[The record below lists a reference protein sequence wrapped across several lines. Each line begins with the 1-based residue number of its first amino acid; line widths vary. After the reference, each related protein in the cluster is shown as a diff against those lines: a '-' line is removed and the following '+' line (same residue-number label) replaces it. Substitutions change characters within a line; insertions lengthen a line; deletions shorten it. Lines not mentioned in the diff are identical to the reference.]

1 MFEQLYNAIF
11 VGSIY
16 ALFAVGF
23 ALVFSVLDILNLAHP
38 VIFMLGASVALFVMP
53 TFGAPAALAAL
64 VALVATGA
72 FGVVLDRVAFAPLR
86 ARGAPPLSAM
96 ISSLGFAIVVIR
108 LMELRY
114 GPDLTSYPAGSL
126 PQTVLQLG
134 DARVDGLRLLIIGLA
149 ILLMA
154 ALTYVV
160 RATQL
165 GRDIRALAENPR
177 AARLLGVYVDRAI
190 AATFFISSGLGG
202 VAGALLGFAYNAIY
216 PQMGTPYELKAFTVM
231 VVGGMG
237 SLPGA
242 GPGAYIPGIGEIAA
256 LVFLPAEPPELRDAF
271 AFGLLF
277 LWLVARPRGLLGH
290 RAVERA

>member
-1 MFEQLYNAIF
+1 MLEQLYNAIF

-38 VIFMLGASVALFVMP
+38 VVFMLGAFVALFFMS
-53 TFGAPAALAAL
+53 TFGLPAALAA
-64 VALVATGA
+64 VAAFAVTGM
-72 FGVVLDRVAFAPLR
+72 FGIFLDRVAFAPLR
-86 ARGAPPLSAM
+86 RRGAPPLSAM

-149 ILLMA
+149 ILL
-154 ALTYVV
+154 
-160 RATQL
+160 
-165 GRDIRALAENPR
+165 
-177 AARLLGVYVDRAI
+177 
-190 AATFFISSGLGG
+190 
-202 VAGALLGFAYNAIY
+202 
-216 PQMGTPYELKAFTVM
+216 
-231 VVGGMG
+231 
-237 SLPGA
+237 
-242 GPGAYIPGIGEIAA
+242 IAA
-256 LVFLPAEPPELRDAF
+256 LVFLPAELAELRDAF

-277 LWLVARPRGLLGH
+277 LVLVIRPRGLLGH

>member
-1 MFEQLYNAIF
+1 
-11 VGSIY
+11 
-16 ALFAVGF
+16 
-23 ALVFSVLDILNLAHP
+23 
-38 VIFMLGASVALFVMP
+38 MLGAFVALFCMS
-53 TFGAPAALAAL
+53 TFGLPAAFAAA
-64 VALVATGA
+64 VAFAVTGL
-72 FGVVLDRVAFAPLR
+72 FGIFLDRAAFAPLR
-86 ARGAPPLSAM
+86 RRGAPPLSAM

-160 RATQL
+160 RA
-165 GRDIRALAENPR
+165 
-177 AARLLGVYVDRAI
+177 I

-242 GPGAYIPGIGEIAA
+242 VLGAYILGVGEIAA
-256 LVFLPAEPPELRDAF
+256 LVFLPAEFAELRDAL

-277 LWLVARPRGLLGH
+277 LVLVIRPRGLLGH
-290 RAVERA
+290 RVADRA

>member
-1 MFEQLYNAIF
+1 
-11 VGSIY
+11 
-16 ALFAVGF
+16 
-23 ALVFSVLDILNLAHP
+23 
-38 VIFMLGASVALFVMP
+38 MLGAFVALFCMS
-53 TFGAPAALAAL
+53 TFGLPAAIAAVAAFL
-64 VALVATGA
+64 VTGL
-72 FGVVLDRVAFAPLR
+72 FGIFLDRLAFAPLR
-86 ARGAPPLSAM
+86 RRGAPPLSAM

-126 PQTVLQLG
+126 PQTVVQIG

-154 ALTYVV
+154 ALTYLV

-177 AARLLGVYVDRAI
+177 AARLLGVDVDRAI

-216 PQMGTPYELKAFTVM
+216 PQMGTPYELKDRKSTRLNSSHVAI
-231 VVGGMG
+231 
-237 SLPGA
+237 SYA
-242 GPGAYIPGIGEIAA
+242 
-256 LVFLPAEPPELRDAF
+256 VFCLKKK
-271 AFGLLF
+271 
-277 LWLVARPRGLLGH
+277 
-290 RAVERA
+290 